1 MLIKLKTTKVKVMK
15 MTEENSK
22 YDDLMR
28 PEGLVEQNIKEFIGQ
43 TASTLANNIY
53 KDIEFLGETLHS
65 KLSDINERIDRAR
78 GKLAIIHEAVEKNSQ
93 IIIAQLAELSV
104 QIDTKNDL
112 KKTERAVWFALG
124 LSIGTVCFSIS
135 SLF

>member
-1 MLIKLKTTKVKVMK
+1 